1 MEELRSTEILDRE
14 IQEDARR
21 KAEKILKSV
30 EAECALIAAGVVS
43 RVGETRRQ
51 KEAEYAKRAEAY
63 RRDAESTLPLEKER
77 ARVSFIDSG
86 VNGALNSWFEQIGPD
101 RRLALYAGLLEKYRP
116 ALAGKKLRASCAGY
130 PADEVR
136 LLVERVFGKDSIDS
150 VAEISPAALLAARFS
165 DGILIEASD
174 RSVLCRATREE
185 LRSVLL
191 SEQRQEL
198 AEALLGGRLP
208 E

>member
-30 EAECALIAAGVVS
+30 DAECASIASGVGR
-43 RVGETRRQ
+43 RVEETRRQ
-51 KEAEYAKRAEAY
+51 KETEYARRAEAY

-77 ARVSFIDSG
+77 ARVSFIDTA
-86 VNGALNSWFEQIGPD
+86 VNGALGSWFDGIGPD
-101 RRLALYAGLLEKYRP
+101 RRLSLYAGLLEKYRP
-116 ALAGKKLRASCAGY
+116 ALAGKKIRASFSGY
-130 PADEVR
+130 RADGIR
-136 LLVERVFGKDSIDS
+136 LLVERVFGKDSIES
-150 VAEISPAALLAARFS
+150 VEEISPEQNRAAQFS

-208 E
+208 